1 MADQME
7 LSSGSPTPNPQ
18 KREPAPTT
26 PMHEPQNP
34 VAPTTP
40 FIITQTMLE
49 AQNAVAPT
57 TPTVP
62 QMMLEAQTQAA
73 AQPPEPTRTCN
84 DEEAQPPK
92 KKQRKDALT
101 VVLAKKPINAG
112 MWAHTDNKEKQV
124 SFVYCQCRTYPDDRN
139 AF

>member
-1 MADQME
+1 MQM
-7 LSSGSPTPNPQ
+7 
-18 KREPAPTT
+18 
-26 PMHEPQNP
+26 MHEPQNP

-40 FIITQTMLE
+40 
-49 AQNAVAPT
+49 
-57 TPTVP
+57 TVT

-101 VVLAKKPINAG
+101 VVLTKVPINAG
-112 MWAHTDNKEKQV
+112 LLANTDNKEKAL
-124 SFVYCQCRTYPDDRN
+124 SFVYCHSRTYPDDRN

>member
-1 MADQME
+1 MYLADQME
-7 LSSGSPTPNPQ
+7 LSSGPPTPDPQ
-18 KREPAPTT
+18 KRAPAPTT
-26 PMHEPQNP
+26 PTIDDIRNEGHGPGSNALQ
-34 VAPTTP
+34 A
-40 FIITQTMLE
+40 E
-49 AQNAVAPT
+49 ADSGT
-57 TPTVP
+57 S
-62 QMMLEAQTQAA
+62 EEA

-112 MWAHTDNKEKQV
+112 MWAHTDNKEKAV

>member
-7 LSSGSPTPNPQ
+7 LSSGPPTPVP
-18 KREPAPTT
+18 EILAPAPTT
-26 PMHEPQNP
+26 P
-34 VAPTTP
+34 TIFDTP
-40 FIITQTMLE
+40 NEEHGPGSNALQAE
-49 AQNAVAPT
+49 ADSGT
-57 TPTVP
+57 S
-62 QMMLEAQTQAA
+62 EEA
-73 AQPPEPTRTCN
+73 AQPPEKKQRTNEPTRTCN

-112 MWAHTDNKEKQV
+112 MWAHTDNKEKAV